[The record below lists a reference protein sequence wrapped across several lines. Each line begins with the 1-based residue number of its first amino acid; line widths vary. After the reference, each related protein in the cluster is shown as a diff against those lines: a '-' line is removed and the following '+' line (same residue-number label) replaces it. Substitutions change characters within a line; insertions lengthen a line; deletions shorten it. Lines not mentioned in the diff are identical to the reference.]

1 MPGVF
6 FFVVPVAICIV
17 AMTVL
22 TAVFVRHVLQ
32 VYRKTQSKT
41 MKGKGKGQKKR
52 SLASRTVSQS
62 VWFLTV
68 FYAVWPIQFAAFVVP
83 TVPSNYWIYLL
94 AAILGPLQGFLNA
107 LIVFCRDRKSIQRRL
122 SQHTKILLSWFS
134 IRFTSAGSSEVVD
147 ADLADGKEAKQTAEY
162 SVESKEAAQLETGVG
177 QLDKLEEEEDKT
189 PEAALNDEGNMSD
202 EALDESDEGLLEYAI
217 NAGLLND
224 YDREIFRDS
233 IARIQRRRS
242 RYVVE

>member
-1 MPGVF
+1 M
-6 FFVVPVAICIV
+6 
-17 AMTVL
+17 
-22 TAVFVRHVLQ
+22 
-32 VYRKTQSKT
+32 
-41 MKGKGKGQKKR
+41 
-52 SLASRTVSQS
+52 
-62 VWFLTV
+62 
-68 FYAVWPIQFAAFVVP
+68 
-83 TVPSNYWIYLL
+83 
-94 AAILGPLQGFLNA
+94 
-107 LIVFCRDRKSIQRRL
+107 
-122 SQHTKILLSWFS
+122 
-134 IRFTSAGSSEVVD
+134 VD